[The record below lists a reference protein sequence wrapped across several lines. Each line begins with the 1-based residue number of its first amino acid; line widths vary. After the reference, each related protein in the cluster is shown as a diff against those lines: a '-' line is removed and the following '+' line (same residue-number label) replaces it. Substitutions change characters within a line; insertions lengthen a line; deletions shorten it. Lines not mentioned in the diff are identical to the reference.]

1 MSVADRL
8 VAIAPG
14 WQSGIDVV
22 FIGMDQPAGRNCLGD
37 NRLAARWAAYAG
49 SPVRRAGSARE
60 RVVSPVPACRVPA
73 HLKACDAVPA
83 APFYHLS
90 RLALVPSHD
99 GDFIDRSG
107 ALQLRDGSA
116 CHQPLAE
123 VLGHRLHVRGVQAQ
137 FLRDLPVGEV
147 QPHQVEAQNPH
158 AQWLMVPAQH
168 RAGQIVEASMARLA
182 QVALPVPLAFV
193 MAIAD
198 DHGIVAVR
206 AAHASWPTMLTH
218 KLKTLGLV
226 QQPREIDPLRSR
238 HACAASKTTRSR
250 LHPIRSETWLQ
261 RYPSRATTPE
271 PNKSLKKYQRSLKLM
286 VTSTQLPGS
295 SGLPVVAGGCGGG
308 PDEPHRRQHNG
319 GSHSRVMAAPVPAT
333 HDWRCWTRQRRGWP
347 GQARP

>member
-1 MSVADRL
+1 MSYSSVWISLPGATAWVIIGLIVA
-8 VAIAPG
+8 
-14 WQSGIDVV
+14 
-22 FIGMDQPAGRNCLGD
+22 CCTLGSIC
-37 NRLAARWAAYAG
+37 RITGPPRWI
-49 SPVRRAGSARE
+49 SPR

-99 GDFIDRSG
+99 VDFIDLSG
-107 ALQLRDGSA
+107 AFQLRDGSA

-147 QPHQVEAQNPH
+147 QPPQVEAQNPH

-182 QVALPVPLAFV
+182 QVALPVPLSFV

-226 QQPREIDPLRSR
+226 QQPREIDHLRYR
-238 HACAASKTTRSR
+238 YACAASKTTRSR

-261 RYPSRATTPE
+261 RYPARATTPE
-271 PNKSLKKYQRSLKLM
+271 PNKSLPGLYY
-286 VTSTQLPGS
+286 LPG
-295 SGLPVVAGGCGGG
+295 
-308 PDEPHRRQHNG
+308 
-319 GSHSRVMAAPVPAT
+319 
-333 HDWRCWTRQRRGWP
+333 
-347 GQARP
+347 

>member
-1 MSVADRL
+1 MSYSSVWISVPGATAWVIIGLIVACCTLGSICRITGPPRWISPRTGGFSCSS
-8 VAIAPG
+8 VPRPGAPE
-14 WQSGIDVV
+14 SLRRR
-22 FIGMDQPAGRNCLGD
+22 PGR
-37 NRLAARWAAYAG
+37 
-49 SPVRRAGSARE
+49 
-60 RVVSPVPACRVPA
+60 
-73 HLKACDAVPA
+73 
-83 APFYHLS
+83 PFYHLS

-99 GDFIDRSG
+99 VDFIDPSG

-193 MAIAD
+193 RAIAD

-226 QQPREIDPLRSR
+226 QQPREIDHLRYR

-261 RYPSRATTPE
+261 RSPSRATTPE
-271 PNKSLKKYQRSLKLM
+271 PNKSLPGLYY
-286 VTSTQLPGS
+286 LPGGREAAEDAEAS
-295 SGLPVVAGGCGGG
+295 PGLVV
-308 PDEPHRRQHNG
+308 QHD
-319 GSHSRVMAAPVPAT
+319 A
-333 HDWRCWTRQRRGWP
+333 
-347 GQARP
+347 

>member
-1 MSVADRL
+1 MTQRC
-8 VAIAPG
+8 IAGGIWSKTISPKSRSSAPSPRDTTR
-14 WQSGIDVV
+14 QSKASA
-22 FIGMDQPAGRNCLGD
+22 PTSTLPLRS
-37 NRLAARWAAYAG
+37 
-49 SPVRRAGSARE
+49 SPQGKCQQTLARE
-60 RVVSPVPACRVPA
+60 RVVSPFPACRVRA

-83 APFYHLS
+83 APFSHLS
-90 RLALVPSHD
+90 RLALVPSPD
-99 GDFIDRSG
+99 VDFIDLSG

-123 VLGHRLHVRGVQAQ
+123 VLGHRRHVRGVQAQ

-182 QVALPVPLAFV
+182 QVALPVPLSFV
-193 MAIAD
+193 MAMAD

-226 QQPREIDPLRSR
+226 QQPREIDHLRYR
-238 HACAASKTTRSR
+238 HACAASQTTRSR

-271 PNKSLKKYQRSLKLM
+271 PNKSLRQ
-286 VTSTQLPGS
+286 TT
-295 SGLPVVAGGCGGG
+295 GLIC
-308 PDEPHRRQHNG
+308 
-319 GSHSRVMAAPVPAT
+319 
-333 HDWRCWTRQRRGWP
+333 
-347 GQARP
+347 